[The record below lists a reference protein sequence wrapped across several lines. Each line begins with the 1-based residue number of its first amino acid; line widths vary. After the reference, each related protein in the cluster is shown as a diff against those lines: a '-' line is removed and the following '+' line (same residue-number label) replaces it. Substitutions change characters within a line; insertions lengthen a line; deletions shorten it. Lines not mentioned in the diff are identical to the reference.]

1 MFTISVSQL
10 RRVLW
15 LDAASGVGLALAHL
29 GFSDPLERWLGL
41 PGTWL
46 GVSGVIV
53 LAAALFAGSMA
64 ARATPPRLGVRL
76 LATGNLLWLAASA
89 WVVWGSGLALTP
101 WGEAWVLAQA
111 VFVLLLVELQW
122 WGSGPARH
130 NLAAAAAVS
139 VAR

>member
-15 LDAASGVGLALAHL
+15 LDAASGVGLAVAHL
-29 GFSDPLERWLGL
+29 GLSDPLERWLGL
-41 PGTWL
+41 PRAWL

-53 LAAALFAGSMA
+53 LAAALFAGSLA
-64 ARATPPRLGVRL
+64 ARAAPPQMGVRL
-76 LATGNLLWLAASA
+76 LATGNLFWVVASA

-111 VFVLLLVELQW
+111 AFVLLLAELQW
-122 WGSGPARH
+122 WGSRMARPG
-130 NLAAAAAVS
+130 LTAAISPV
-139 VAR
+139 R